1 MSRHWPLVVIVA
13 AYLILGTLFATRIP
27 AWQMP
32 DEPAHY
38 NYIKQLVQT
47 GRIPVIEA
55 GDWIVGFSPPG
66 PDKRDLDIA
75 PLTYEDHQPPLYYL
89 LGTPAFVL
97 SGGSVVALR
106 LFSVFVG
113 AFTIVFA
120 YFAVLTIFPTHVN
133 IAAFTAAFVGLL
145 PQHVFMMSGINNDS
159 LAEALLALT
168 VWQSMRL
175 IRDGVSLRGV
185 IGLSVLVGFCF
196 WTKATAYLALP
207 VAAFAVWQAARGH
220 SVVNRST
227 GAQLV
232 LLGIVAG
239 AIGLPWWVHN
249 IQLYGGADFLGLQRH
264 NAVVIGQPTTA
275 EWLAQYGFGG
285 LMSRLLQTTFQSFW
299 GQFGWMSVLL
309 DARIYLALLAVT
321 LISAMAY
328 GLWWL
333 HGQSAKRRLR
343 GQSTTK
349 TGASVYSPWLVL
361 TVAQSRQMQL
371 LAALALMTLLAFV
384 WYNLQFV
391 QHQGR
396 YLYPALIP
404 IGLAFALGWGFLFS
418 RRDVLAGWLWLVVLM
433 GLVALDA
440 YALFRVIVPQMGA

>member
-1 MSRHWPLVVIVA
+1 MSRHWPLVIIVA

-27 AWQMP
+27 VWQMP

-47 GRIPVIEA
+47 GRIPVIEK

-66 PDKRDLDIA
+66 PDKRDLDIV

-89 LGTPAFVL
+89 LQSPVFVL
-97 SGGSVVALR
+97 SGGSVTALR
-106 LFSVFVG
+106 LFSVFIG
-113 AFTIVFA
+113 ALTIVFA
-120 YFAVLTIFPTHVN
+120 YFVVFAIFPSH
-133 IAAFTAAFVGLL
+133 IDLAAFTAAFVGLL

-168 VWQSMRL
+168 VWHSMRIL
-175 IRDGVSLRGV
+175 RDGISSRRV
-185 IGLSVLVGFCF
+185 IGLALLVGLCF

-207 VAAFAVWQAARGH
+207 VAAFAVWQSARGQ
-220 SVVNRST
+220 SVLNRT
-227 GAQLV
+227 ALTQLA

-239 AIGLPWWVHN
+239 AMGLPWWAHN
-249 IQLYGGADFLGLQRH
+249 IQLYGGVDFLGLQRH
-264 NAVVIGQPTTA
+264 NTVVVGQPTTA
-275 EWLAQYGFGG
+275 EWLALYGFGG
-285 LMSRLLQTTFQSFW
+285 LISRLLQTTFQSFW

-309 DARIYLALLAVT
+309 DARLYGALLAVT
-321 LISAMAY
+321 SISALAY
-328 GLWWL
+328 VLWWL

-349 TGASVYSPWLVL
+349 TGASVYSPWLV
-361 TVAQSRQMQL
+361 TTEAQSRQLLL
-371 LAALALMTLLAFV
+371 LAALALQTVLAFV

-418 RRDVLAGWLWLVVLM
+418 RRAVLVRWLWLGVLM
-433 GLVALDA
+433 GLVALNA
-440 YALFRVIVPQMGA
+440 YALFRIILPQMST